1 MTIPFELHQKEFTL
15 PPAMAEA
22 IRARAEKL
30 EQFHPRI
37 QRCIVSVEGPGPHH
51 RQGECS
57 VQIELHVPG
66 AALVVRKQD
75 PATLEPAL
83 KSAFDAIGRRL
94 EEQVRRTRGFVKK
107 HAAR

>member
-1 MTIPFELHQKEFTL
+1 MTIPFELHQKEFAL

-22 IRARAEKL
+22 IRTRAEKL
-30 EQFHPRI
+30 EHFHPKI

-66 AALVVRKQD
+66 AALVVRKQN

-83 KSAFDAIGRRL
+83 KSAFDAMTRRL
-94 EEQVRRTRGFVKK
+94 EDQVHRERGFVKK
-107 HAAR
+107 RAVR